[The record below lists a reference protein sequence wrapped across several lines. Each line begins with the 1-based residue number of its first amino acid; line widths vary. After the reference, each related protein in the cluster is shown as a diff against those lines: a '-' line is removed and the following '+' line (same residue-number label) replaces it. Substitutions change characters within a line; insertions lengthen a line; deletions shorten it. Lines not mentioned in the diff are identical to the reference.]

1 MPLFETKFTPT
12 PAPGAWDNAAASLFF
27 ERQNSNHHEAVPQ
40 EAEGELAVDV
50 LETTDE
56 LIILA
61 TVAGA
66 KPENIQLHLHNDFLT
81 IRGHREPPVTGAVE
95 FFYQECFWG
104 KFSRTI
110 VLPVDVRP
118 EMAASEYKNGVL
130 TIRLPKSR
138 PAGAIPIMVIE
149 E

>member
-1 MPLFETKFTPT
+1 MDAKFKPT
-12 PAPGAWDNAAASLFF
+12 AANAWDNAAASLFF
-27 ERQNSNHHEAVPQ
+27 ESSAEASPVPEQ
-40 EAEGELAVDV
+40 TEGELAVDV
-50 LETTDE
+50 LETSEE
-56 LIILA
+56 LIIVA
-61 TVAGA
+61 TIAGA
-66 KPENIQLHLHNDFLT
+66 RVENIQLHLHNDFLT
-81 IRGHREPPVTGAVE
+81 IRGHRDPPVSGAVD

-118 EMAASEYKNGVL
+118 ELATSEYRNGVL
-130 TIRLPKSR
+130 LIRLPKSR